1 MSWNIQ
7 EDSTPCIEVVYSR
20 RVHKGIIIAV
30 KTRTKP
36 WIISIG
42 RGHCLH
48 VRAALNVNT
57 VSLQT
62 LHYFNLQHFKKNY
75 SIQILPYYH
84 PLNINANLVLCFC
97 NCFTGPG
104 LGFVA
109 YPEALAQLPGENVW
123 SVLFFLMLLAVGLDS
138 QVIISHNAD
147 EGYARNS
154 LFVLT

>member
-1 MSWNIQ
+1 MNNFNMALTLPACQSSLKCQ
-7 EDSTPCIEVVYSR
+7 HR
-20 RVHKGIIIAV
+20 II
-30 KTRTKP
+30 TNFTLLQ
-36 WIISIG
+36 SI
-42 RGHCLH
+42 
-48 VRAALNVNT
+48 
-57 VSLQT
+57 T
-62 LHYFNLQHFKKNY
+62 LKKNY

-84 PLNINANLVLCFC
+84 PLNIHANLVLCFF

-109 YPEALAQLPGENVW
+109 YPEALSQLPGENVW

-154 LFVLT
+154 LCVLTQISTPTNIDVYAFISPPLCHMLTILTCCTW